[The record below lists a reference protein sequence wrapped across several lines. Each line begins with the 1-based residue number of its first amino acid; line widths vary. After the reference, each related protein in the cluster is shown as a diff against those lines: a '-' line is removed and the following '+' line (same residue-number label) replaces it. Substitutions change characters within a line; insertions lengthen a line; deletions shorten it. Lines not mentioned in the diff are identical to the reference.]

1 MYFFCFQSCSD
12 LNRSLSLTNIS
23 QRRVE
28 DDLDDETLS
37 NLKQNNKNAKSFF
50 EASATKYRF
59 GGSLA
64 NIVEDVKVKTK
75 SNKIVDDRSWVLE
88 SINKHF
94 DVIMEENEEESDDEE
109 YYYSD
114 SDDEYEKGTEEVCS
128 EGALKSSFQMQSLL
142 RSVVSQIT
150 TKDQTLDENSVLNN
164 LKRQLENRS

>member
-1 MYFFCFQSCSD
+1 MH
-12 LNRSLSLTNIS
+12 
-23 QRRVE
+23 
-28 DDLDDETLS
+28 
-37 NLKQNNKNAKSFF
+37 AKSFF

-64 NIVEDVKVKTK
+64 NIAEDVQVKKK

-94 DVIMEENEEESDDEE
+94 DVIMEENEEESDDDES
-109 YYYSD
+109 YYSD
-114 SDDEYEKGTEEVCS
+114 SEDSCDFDLGESEEVS
-128 EGALKSSFQMQSLL
+128 SVGTLKSSFQMQSLL

-150 TKDQTLDENSVLNN
+150 TKDQSLDENSVLNN

>member
-1 MYFFCFQSCSD
+1 MH
-12 LNRSLSLTNIS
+12 
-23 QRRVE
+23 
-28 DDLDDETLS
+28 
-37 NLKQNNKNAKSFF
+37 AKSFF

-64 NIVEDVKVKTK
+64 KIPGDIQVKKK

-94 DVIMEENEEESDDEE
+94 DVIMEESEEESDDEGS
-109 YYYSD
+109 YYSD
-114 SDDEYEKGTEEVCS
+114 SDDSWDFEHQESEEVSS
-128 EGALKSSFQMQSLL
+128 EGTLKSSFQMQSLL

-150 TKDQTLDENSVLNN
+150 TKDQSLDENSVLNN